1 MMTQHTTVQ
10 LTFQNHT
17 CSQCTYFQNY
27 QEPNGRGWCHLFEQ
41 AAKTYHQ
48 RTNDCDLH
56 ADKNPLDAPHARF
69 GIESIVKII
78 DKDEHHSEWAAF
90 IVINRQY
97 NTGRY
102 RSTEAYLSEPEWYY
116 QLVNIE
122 YEETFEPLWVAED
135 EICAFDES
143 HNICTKDIF

>member
-27 QEPNGRGWCHLFEQ
+27 QENNGRGWCNLFEQ
-41 AAKTYHQ
+41 SARTYHQ

-56 ADKNPLDAPHARF
+56 ADSDPIDVPHSRF
-69 GIESIVKII
+69 AVESVVKVI

-90 IVINRQY
+90 VVINRQY
-97 NTGRY
+97 NTRRY
-102 RSTEAYLSEPEWYY
+102 RSTESYLSEPEWYY
-116 QLVNIE
+116 QLANME
-122 YEETFEPLWVAED
+122 YEETIEPLWVAKNK
-135 EICAFDES
+135 ICEFDQS
-143 HNICTKDIF
+143 HFVCTSDIF